1 MFKSRQN
8 LKKSSRM
15 KKITIVSAIALSFLC
30 LQHLMAQ
37 ETMTLNECM
46 NHAVNNAIKVK
57 MQELETDD
65 ASVARRDAILQ
76 AFTPAVEA
84 GSSAQLSFGR
94 TINPETNTYVTSA
107 TFGNSYSLNGGIY
120 LFNGFSSVNNIKIS
134 RTALKMGVRK
144 EELAKDEICLATMQA
159 YYNVVYYQQL
169 ASILEEQVNTAQAAL
184 TLAARQEELGQKG
197 HADVVEMEAE
207 LADREYR
214 LVTARNQHADAII
227 TLKDLM
233 FWPMDQDLAIDT
245 SMTDVDEISFLSYSD
260 EVENVTDN
268 AISNH
273 PSIAIAKGNMEK
285 ARYELSTARW
295 KFAPNLYLS
304 SGWSTSYYTYPGQ
317 EGYVPLPFWNQ
328 LKNNQGEWIGLS
340 LSIPIYNRLYNH
352 SQIRR
357 KKNAYAR
364 ASLEYEQKKRDIEA
378 EVARAI
384 QDRDGSAASFRQAER
399 RASVQEE
406 AYALNMRKFEQGLI
420 SPIDFQK
427 ASDNWLEAKTARLDA
442 LLKFYIRR
450 SVVDYYNGISYL
462 AQ

>member
-1 MFKSRQN
+1 
-8 LKKSSRM
+8 M
-15 KKITIVSAIALSFLC
+15 KKITIVSAITLSFLC

-37 ETMTLNECM
+37 ETLTLKECM
-46 NHAVNNAIKVK
+46 NHAVENAIKVK
-57 MQELETDD
+57 MQELQTDD

-107 TFGNSYSLNGGIY
+107 TFGNSYSLNAGIY
-120 LFNGFSSVNNIKIS
+120 LFNGFSAVNNMKIS
-134 RTALKMGVRK
+134 KTALMMGIRQ
-144 EELAKDEICLATMQA
+144 EELTQDEICLATMQA
-159 YYNVVYYQQL
+159 YYNAVYYQKL
-169 ASILEEQVNTAQAAL
+169 AYILEEQVNTACKAV
-184 TLAARQEELGQKG
+184 TLAAKQEELGQKG

-207 LADREYR
+207 LADREYQ
-214 LVTARNQHADAII
+214 LVTARNQFADAMI

-233 FWPMDQDLAIDT
+233 FWPMDQELTIDT
-245 SMTDVDEISFLSYSD
+245 SMTDVDEISFLSYAD
-260 EVENVTDN
+260 EAESVIDN
-268 AISNH
+268 ALNSH
-273 PSIAIAKGNMEK
+273 PSIAIARGNMEK
-285 ARYELSTARW
+285 ARFELNTARW
-295 KFAPNLYLS
+295 KFSPSLYLS

-340 LSIPIYNRLYNH
+340 LSIPIYNRLTNH

-427 ASDNWLEAKTARLDA
+427 ASDNWLEAKATRLDA

-450 SVVDYYNGISYL
+450 SVVDYYNGTSYL